1 MAIFL
6 RKSLSAPVSAL
17 AAFAV
22 TALASSVAFSQ
33 QAASPTAQ
41 GATEESDDT
50 PVVIIGTRRTDR
62 SVTDSASPI
71 DVIGGTDLAEQP
83 AINLLEAIRNVV
95 PSFYVSQATIA
106 DASTFVRAPS
116 LRGLGSDQVLVMI
129 NGKRYNRSAL
139 VQVFIGADS
148 ALSFGAQSADIGNI
162 PAIAI
167 DNLQILR
174 DGATAQYGSD
184 AIGGVL
190 NYQIRQDEGFEG
202 QAIYGQTGEG
212 DGTTKQI
219 AAKWGADLNGR
230 GFIMIAGEWFD
241 GEGTSR
247 GATRP
252 AAAEIA
258 RLNPTLANRIPNAPD
273 GPAQIWG
280 SSPSNGW
287 KTFINAAY
295 DVSDQSRVY
304 LTANFANSEAD
315 QSFNYRPPI
324 TVTGLQANNG
334 SGTPVSLTNSRN
346 SAYNTIYLTPCP
358 AGNATCP
365 AGGFV
370 NDANTYSFTSLYP
383 GGFTPRFLGEVDQ
396 AFVSGGV
403 KGELA
408 SGLTYDV
415 SANLAKNS
423 LTLGMNQSL
432 SPSFGPQTQTSFNFG
447 KLTQKEQVLNADF
460 TYPVDAG
467 FASPVTLSFGAEYRK
482 EEYEKTVG
490 DLQSYGAGPYARQQL
505 YNLVSPGVYAAANV
519 VTQSPAASGYGGVSP
534 NFAGT
539 RSQNNYG
546 IYGGAEADVTEKL
559 SFGAAVRFEDYSTFG
574 STVVGKLNA
583 LYKATDTVS
592 LRATVG
598 TGFHA
603 PSPGQNNTQ
612 IVTTN
617 FQGGNAVQTGTYPV
631 TSDIAKF
638 YGATSLN
645 PEESFNLGVGVVYK
659 PLDNLTVTVDGYS
672 IEVTDRIGI
681 SQSFNVTAAN
691 LTSLPAL
698 ATVGLGGVVNYF
710 TNGFDVRTKG
720 IDAITTYKTDLMGG
734 NLSLSL
740 AYNYNRNKVTD
751 FNPAVI
757 TVARKSQI
765 ANLAPKDRV
774 VASGNWRK
782 GDWTVN
788 ARANYFGSWSDL
800 VSFPSGQRFDA
811 KILADLDVSYTFA
824 EQYTLTVG
832 ANNLFDEYPDKIA
845 PSASTP
851 IYALTNSL
859 IDGQIYPRSG
869 GPFGMNGTFFYTR
882 LRVTF

>member
-1 MAIFL
+1 MLF
-6 RKSLSAPVSAL
+6 
-17 AAFAV
+17 
-22 TALASSVAFSQ
+22 
-33 QAASPTAQ
+33 
-41 GATEESDDT
+41 
-50 PVVIIGTRRTDR
+50 R
-62 SVTDSASPI
+62 S
-71 DVIGGTDLAEQP
+71 
-83 AINLLEAIRNVV
+83 
-95 PSFYVSQATIA
+95 
-106 DASTFVRAPS
+106 
-116 LRGLGSDQVLVMI
+116 
-129 NGKRYNRSAL
+129 
-139 VQVFIGADS
+139 
-148 ALSFGAQSADIGNI
+148 
-162 PAIAI
+162 
-167 DNLQILR
+167 
-174 DGATAQYGSD
+174 
-184 AIGGVL
+184 
-190 NYQIRQDEGFEG
+190 
-202 QAIYGQTGEG
+202 
-212 DGTTKQI
+212 
-219 AAKWGADLNGR
+219 
-230 GFIMIAGEWFD
+230 
-241 GEGTSR
+241 
-247 GATRP
+247 
-252 AAAEIA
+252 
-258 RLNPTLANRIPNAPD
+258 
-273 GPAQIWG
+273 
-280 SSPSNGW
+280 
-287 KTFINAAY
+287 
-295 DVSDQSRVY
+295 
-304 LTANFANSEAD
+304 
-315 QSFNYRPPI
+315 
-324 TVTGLQANNG
+324 
-334 SGTPVSLTNSRN
+334 
-346 SAYNTIYLTPCP
+346 
-358 AGNATCP
+358 NATCP

-408 SGLTYDV
+408 SGFTYDV

-447 KLTQKEQVLNADF
+447 KLTQNEQVLNADF

-782 GDWTVN
+782 EIG
-788 ARANYFGSWSDL
+788 RAH
-800 VSFPSGQRFDA
+800 V
-811 KILADLDVSYTFA
+811 
-824 EQYTLTVG
+824 
-832 ANNLFDEYPDKIA
+832 
-845 PSASTP
+845 
-851 IYALTNSL
+851 
-859 IDGQIYPRSG
+859 
-869 GPFGMNGTFFYTR
+869 
-882 LRVTF
+882 